1 MGYHDRPYDNARY
14 HVGMKVRA
22 LVKLEGEQRGQVVF
36 QGDVG
41 EVTALPGRNSNIDA
55 GAVAEVLINGVRFDA
70 QPGMIE
76 PAQKAGGGG
85 GAPAANYRG
94 DRPAY
99 NNDRAARPAQNF
111 GNDYNRGA
119 PRDERRRDP
128 NDPAG
133 TMYTFKEFEQYY
145 GRDAG
150 AIWTRAGRV
159 GGAPRAPRADADR
172 RRDPNEPK
180 SRKTYTR
187 AEFIQEY
194 GEKKGAAL
202 WRQAGDAAPRAE
214 SGPER
219 RRDPNEPKSKK
230 TYTKAEFLAEYGEKK
245 GQKVWKDAAPKDA
258 PKKDDAPEK
267 RRDPNEP

>member
-1 MGYHDRPYDNARY
+1 MGYNNYDNSRY
-14 HVGMKVRA
+14 YAGQKVRA

-76 PAQKAGGGG
+76 PAQKAGGGSG
-85 GAPAANYRG
+85 GGNYRD
-94 DRPAY
+94 DRAY

-128 NDPAG
+128 NDPSG
-133 TMYTFKEFEQYY
+133 KSYTFKEFEQYY

-150 AIWTRAGRV
+150 SLWSRAGRPGPS
-159 GGAPRAPRADADR
+159 GGAVRTEADR

-194 GEKKGAAL
+194 GDKMGAAL
-202 WRQAGDAAPRAE
+202 WRQAGDAAPRGE
-214 SGPER
+214 SGPDR
-219 RRDPNEPKSKK
+219 RRDPNEPKSRK
-230 TYTKAEFLAEYGEKK
+230 TYTRAEFIAEYGEKGGLK
-245 GQKVWKDAAPKDA
+245 IWKLSGEVCTRCVWAA
-258 PKKDDAPEK
+258 
-267 RRDPNEP
+267 